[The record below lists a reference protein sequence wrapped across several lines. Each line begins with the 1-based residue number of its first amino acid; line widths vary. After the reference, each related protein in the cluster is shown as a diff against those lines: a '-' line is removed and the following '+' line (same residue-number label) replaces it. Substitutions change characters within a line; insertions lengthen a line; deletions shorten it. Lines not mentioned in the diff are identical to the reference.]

1 MLHLY
6 TKGGGEPETKI
17 ILPRNKV
24 LLHATRCGMRSGC
37 RPPKQ
42 LELPPGSS
50 QAGGRGWGGGGGGR
64 GNAKISVFQ
73 MNGMDIK
80 RQCGVSFELK

>member
-6 TKGGGEPETKI
+6 TKGGGGEPETKL

-50 QAGGRGWGGGGGGR
+50 QAGGRGWGGGGGGEEMP
-64 GNAKISVFQ
+64 ISA
-73 MNGMDIK
+73 
-80 RQCGVSFELK
+80 SFR